1 MKFLRDPLE
10 DPKRTRRPEDY
21 NLEMLSKET
30 LETYRR
36 MTPGERLALTFEM
49 IRENTPYLLA
59 GSPDV
64 VDRRFE
70 LLRRENDLRNARLLA
85 ALEAMRPRVGSGR

>member
-1 MKFLRDPLE
+1 
-10 DPKRTRRPEDY
+10 
-21 NLEMLSKET
+21 MLSKET

-36 MTPGERLALTFEM
+36 MTPGQRLELTFAM
-49 IRENTPYLLA
+49 IRENTPFLLA

-70 LLRRENDLRNARLLA
+70 LLRRENDERNRNMLA
-85 ALEAMRPRVGSGR
+85 AIARTKATP